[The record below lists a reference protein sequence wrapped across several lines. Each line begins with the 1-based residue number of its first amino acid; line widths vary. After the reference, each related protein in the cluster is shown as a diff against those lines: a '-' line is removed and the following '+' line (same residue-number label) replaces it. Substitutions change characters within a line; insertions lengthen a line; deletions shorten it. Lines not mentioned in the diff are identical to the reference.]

1 MLLRLRLKCSLK
13 AHVVKGLLLYEEIVE
28 PSGNAAYLEVWT
40 SFGCM
45 LWKGIVEAC
54 PLPLSLPSTLAL
66 QWMALMYSALS
77 AVTFC
82 LSTAPKLDKQ
92 KQKESLQS

>member
-1 MLLRLRLKCSLK
+1 M
-13 AHVVKGLLLYEEIVE
+13 E

-40 SFGCM
+40 SFGCV
-45 LWKGIVEAC
+45 LWKGFVEAC
-54 PLPLSLPSTLAL
+54 PLPLSLPSTLTL
-66 QWMALMYSALS
+66 QWMALIYSVLS

-82 LSTAPKLDKQ
+82 LGTTPKLQDKQ